1 MRKQLVLMDPTIVP
15 VLCALK
21 SSVPLN
27 SVRENKYL
35 GVFQIVNKYDT
46 SHSAYNSSDFS
57 YVEENMHKNRRGH
70 QAATNREEWE
80 RNKRGHQAA
89 TNREE
94 WERNKR
100 GHQAA
105 TNREE
110 WERERNICRL
120 VIVESGLRLRR
131 LRNGNV
137 KENG

>member
-80 RNKRGHQAA
+80 R
-89 TNREE
+89 
-94 WERNKR
+94 
-100 GHQAA
+100 
-105 TNREE
+105 
-110 WERERNICRL
+110 ERNICRL

>member
-94 WERNKR
+94 WER
-100 GHQAA
+100 
-105 TNREE
+105 
-110 WERERNICRL
+110 ERNICRL